1 MNGDLSL
8 KGLMGRFKGRESK
21 VNGFYLG
28 IHPLGLHFGTGSK
41 KIDKSEI
48 LPVGWR
54 KGEDRL
60 IELHY
65 FCLYLAM
72 FFSDFLLRLLVFEVL
87 HYEPHEYFYI
97 RH

>member
-1 MNGDLSL
+1 MTRL
-8 KGLMGRFKGRESK
+8 KGRESK
-21 VNGFYLG
+21 MNGFYLG
-28 IHPLGLHFGTGSK
+28 VHPLGPHFGTPVWGK
-41 KIDKSEI
+41 KKVEKSEI

-87 HYEPHEYFYI
+87 HYEPHECFYI